1 MQTSSIVVSVL
12 VKYPSTIPV
21 SSTNDNPT
29 RLSLSQESGASYFI
43 TCPATRIIS
52 IVGSL
57 TVIQIVWPAL
67 LPWNIPWKGVGE
79 SLCKNYSKLPYAVMV
94 WCSRSCNIT
103 IMHLIGYEGMPSR
116 CISIVTTWYTIW
128 S

>member
-94 WCSRSCNIT
+94 WCSRSCNFPS
-103 IMHLIGYEGMPSR
+103 MHSIGCAEMPSR
-116 CISIVTTWYTIW
+116 LINIIATECTIR